1 MNTVAL
7 LNFYYDDERERRD
20 RVARESYVRDEGKAE
35 GVISMGREFGLSDAE
50 IIQRLASHLNY
61 SQEEATDLFQKYGH

>member
-20 RVARESYVRDEGKAE
+20 RVARESYVRDEGKA
-35 GVISMGREFGLSDAE
+35 GDVISMGREFGLSDAE